1 VTIRIAH
8 LSDTHFGGELTEA
21 VEAATRDVAA
31 FAPTL
36 TVVTGDITLNGQPS
50 EFRAAARWLAR
61 LPAPRIVTPGNHD
74 TPYWNL
80 ILRALVPFD
89 RYRRHIGRAEV
100 AGFDAADLVA
110 RSLNSARGAQPRLN
124 WSRGAIS
131 MRRLTEIDWRT
142 DSPPPLRLFACHHPL
157 LFLPGAPVEGGVRCG
172 PEAVSQLVGA
182 GVDLILSGHVHNPF
196 VIALPQAGPG
206 RWAIGA
212 GTLSRRLR
220 GTPASYTTIVAGD
233 EIYEVT
239 AHGWT
244 GGRFEPFE
252 IWRLPTRRAAQELSS
267 SDGNTGEAGE
277 GRAPGLHSGA
287 GLAVSS
293 GTPRMRQ

>member
-8 LSDTHFGGELTEA
+8 LSDIHFGGELTEA
-21 VEAATRDVAA
+21 VEAAIHDVAA

-89 RYRRHIGRAEV
+89 RYRRYIGGAET
-100 AGFDAADLVA
+100 AGFDAADLAA

-131 MRRLTEIDWRT
+131 MRHLRDIDWRAE
-142 DSPPPLRLFACHHPL
+142 SPAPLRLFACHHPL

-172 PEAVSQLVGA
+172 LEAVSQLVGA

-196 VIALPQAGPG
+196 VIALPEAGPG

-212 GTLSRRLR
+212 GTLSQRLR

-233 EIYEVT
+233 DAYEVT

-244 GGRFEPFE
+244 GAVFECFQT
-252 IWRLPTRRAAQELSS
+252 WRLPTRWAGQKLSS
-267 SDGNTGEAGE
+267 ASTA
-277 GRAPGLHSGA
+277 
-287 GLAVSS
+287 
-293 GTPRMRQ
+293 

>member
-8 LSDTHFGGELTEA
+8 LSDIHFGEELTQA
-21 VEAATRDVAA
+21 VEAAARDVAA

-36 TVVTGDITLNGQPS
+36 TVVTGDLTLNGQPS

-61 LPAPRIVTPGNHD
+61 LPTPRIVTPGNHD

-80 ILRALVPFD
+80 ILRSLAPFD
-89 RYRRHIGRAEV
+89 RYRRYIGNAEA
-100 AGFDAADLVA
+100 AGFDAVDLAA

-124 WSRGAIS
+124 WSRGAMSI
-131 MRRLTEIDWRT
+131 RRLHEIDWRA

-157 LFLPGAPVEGGVRCG
+157 LHIEGAPVEGGVRRG
-172 PEAVSQLVGA
+172 PQAVDALVRA

-196 VIALPQAGPG
+196 VIPLPAAGPG

-220 GTPASYTTIVAGD
+220 GTPAGYTTVVAD
-233 EIYEVT
+233 DAIYEVT

-244 GGRFEPFE
+244 GAKFECFQS
-252 IWRLPTRRAAQELSS
+252 WRLPKRSA
-267 SDGNTGEAGE
+267 
-277 GRAPGLHSGA
+277 
-287 GLAVSS
+287 
-293 GTPRMRQ
+293 

>member
-8 LSDTHFGGELTEA
+8 LSDIHFGGELTEA

-36 TVVTGDITLNGQPS
+36 TVVTGDLTLNGQPS

-80 ILRALVPFD
+80 ILRSLAPFD
-89 RYRRHIGRAEV
+89 RYRRYIGRAEEAAFDSPRV
-100 AGFDAADLVA
+100 AA

-124 WSRGAIS
+124 WSRGAMS
-131 MRRLTEIDWRT
+131 MRRLREIDWRS
-142 DSPPPLRLFACHHPL
+142 DSPAPLRLFACHHPL

-172 PEAVSQLVGA
+172 LEAVGELVGA

-196 VIALPQAGPG
+196 VIALPEAGPG
-206 RWAIGA
+206 RWAVGA

-220 GTPASYTTIVAGD
+220 GTPASYTTIVMAG

-239 AHGWT
+239 AQGWT
-244 GGRFEPFE
+244 GERYEPFQT
-252 IWRLPTRRAAQELSS
+252 WRLP
-267 SDGNTGEAGE
+267 
-277 GRAPGLHSGA
+277 
-287 GLAVSS
+287 
-293 GTPRMRQ
+293 MRPS

>member
-1 VTIRIAH
+1 MTIRIAH
-8 LSDTHFGGELTEA
+8 LSDIHFGGELTEA
-21 VEAATRDVAA
+21 VEAATFEVAA

-36 TVVTGDITLNGQPS
+36 TVVTGDLTLNGQPS

-61 LPAPRIVTPGNHD
+61 LPAPRMVTPGNHD

-80 ILRALVPFD
+80 VLRSLAPFD
-89 RYRRHIGRAEV
+89 RYRRYIGRAE
-100 AGFDAADLVA
+100 AAAFDAPDLVA

-131 MRRLTEIDWRT
+131 MPRLREIDWRS
-142 DSPPPLRLFACHHPL
+142 DSPAPLRLFACHHPL

-172 PEAVSQLVGA
+172 PEAVGALVKA

-196 VIALPQAGPG
+196 VVPLPEAGTG
-206 RWAIGA
+206 RWAVGA

-220 GTPASYTTIVAGD
+220 GTAASYTTIVGGD
-233 EIYEVT
+233 GLCEVT

-244 GGRFEPFE
+244 GERFEPFQA
-252 IWRLPTRRAAQELSS
+252 WRLPIRLAAAQTGVSS
-267 SDGNTGEAGE
+267 G
-277 GRAPGLHSGA
+277 SGA
-287 GLAVSS
+287 G
-293 GTPRMRQ
+293 TPSTRA

>member
-8 LSDTHFGGELTEA
+8 LSDIHFGGELTEA
-21 VEAATRDVAA
+21 VEAATREVAA

-36 TVVTGDITLNGQPS
+36 TVVTGDLTLNGQPS

-61 LPAPRIVTPGNHD
+61 LPAPRMVTPGNHD

-80 ILRALVPFD
+80 VLRSLAPFD
-89 RYRRHIGRAEV
+89 RYRRYIGQAET
-100 AGFDAADLVA
+100 AGFDGADLAA

-131 MRRLTEIDWRT
+131 MRRLREIDWRD
-142 DSPPPLRLFACHHPL
+142 DSPTPLRLFACHHPL
-157 LFLPGAPVEGGVRCG
+157 FYLEGAPVEGGVRRG
-172 PEAVSQLVGA
+172 REAVAALVGG
-182 GVDLILSGHVHNPF
+182 GVDLILSGHIHNPF
-196 VIALPQAGPG
+196 VIALPEAGPG

-220 GTPASYTTIVAGD
+220 GTPASYTTIVAAD

-239 AHGWT
+239 AQGWT
-244 GGRFEPFE
+244 GERFAPFQ
-252 IWRLPTRRAAQELSS
+252 IWRLPKCPAAS
-267 SDGNTGEAGE
+267 
-277 GRAPGLHSGA
+277 AP
-287 GLAVSS
+287 
-293 GTPRMRQ
+293 